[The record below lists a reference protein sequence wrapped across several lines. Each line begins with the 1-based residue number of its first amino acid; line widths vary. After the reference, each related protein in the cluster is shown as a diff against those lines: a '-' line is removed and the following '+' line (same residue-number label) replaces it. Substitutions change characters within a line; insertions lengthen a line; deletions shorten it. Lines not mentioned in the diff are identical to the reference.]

1 MKISLVMIKVTLD
14 SMMTKPFDSLDQ
26 TFDITPSE
34 EVKPI
39 KKVKPIIVSDKSE
52 DRQKDYTYARAQL
65 YDIVE
70 KMQESLNGA
79 MEVAQQSEH
88 PRAFEVCF
96 QGAKH
101 AADVV
106 EKIGDLH
113 KKMDDLEK
121 EKPQAQAT
129 QVQNNMFVGSTTEL
143 MKMLK
148 DNK

>member
-1 MKISLVMIKVTLD
+1 MAKS
-14 SMMTKPFDSLDQ
+14 FESLDE

-34 EVKPI
+34 PVPKPM
-39 KKVKPIIVSDKSE
+39 KRVKPIIEIDKDA
-52 DRQKDYTYARAQL
+52 DREKDYTYARSQL
-65 YDIVE
+65 YNIVD

-106 EKIGDLH
+106 DKIADLH
-113 KKMDDLEK
+113 KKMSDLEK
-121 EKPQAQAT
+121 DDPKPQTT
-129 QVQNNMFVGSTTEL
+129 QNVQNNMFVGSTAEL

-148 DNK
+148 ENK